1 MNRSAC
7 AVAIMCMAACA
18 SAPGS
23 STAPRTAESEVSLAQ
38 RERFEAMLK
47 QNAVLLATLLDD
59 DLTYVHTGGDLQNKA
74 QFVELIRSK
83 ELIYESIEPSDVLVR
98 VHDGSAVVTGRSHMR
113 VRNPTGVSSF
123 WIRFTEVYIRR
134 DRRWLLTAWQATRI
148 AE

>member
-59 DLTYVHTGGDLQNKA
+59 DLTYVH
-74 QFVELIRSK
+74 
-83 ELIYESIEPSDVLVR
+83 
-98 VHDGSAVVTGRSHMR
+98 
-113 VRNPTGVSSF
+113 NPTGVSSF